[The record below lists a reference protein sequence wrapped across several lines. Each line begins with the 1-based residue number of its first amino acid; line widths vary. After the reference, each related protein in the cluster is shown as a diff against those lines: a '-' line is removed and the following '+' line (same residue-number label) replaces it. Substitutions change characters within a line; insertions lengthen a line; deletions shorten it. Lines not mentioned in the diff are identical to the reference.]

1 MAQAA
6 RAVLDA
12 MKDFGGGCEKI
23 VWLGTVGV
31 GGSKRNCT
39 WFFNWVVERSNLRI
53 AFEDHAA
60 VQGILEEAAGKG
72 GGGLKWTDVRA
83 AGLTNRGKKAVK
95 EFGGE
100 GEGMGWL
107 PLISR
112 ESVAG
117 FLVDAVESDEWVGR
131 TPVITN

>member
-6 RAVLDA
+6 RAVVDA
-12 MKDFGGGCEKI
+12 MREFGGCERV

-31 GGSKRNCT
+31 GGSKGNCT
-39 WFFNWVVERSNLRI
+39 WFFNWVVERSNLKI

-60 VQGILEEAAGKG
+60 VQRILEEEK
-72 GGGLKWTDVRA
+72 GLKWTDVRA
-83 AGLTNRGKKAVK
+83 VGLTNGGKKPIK
-95 EFGGE
+95 EYGDD

-117 FLVDAVESDEWVGR
+117 FLVDAVESDKWVGR
-131 TPVITN
+131 TPVITS

>member
-6 RAVLDA
+6 RATVDA
-12 MKDFGGGCEKI
+12 MAEFGCEKI

-31 GGSKRNCT
+31 GGSKANCT
-39 WFFNWVVERSNLRI
+39 WFFNWMVERSNLRI
-53 AFEDHAA
+53 TFEDHAA
-60 VQGILEEAAGKG
+60 VQRILEETRGVR
-72 GGGLKWTDVRA
+72 WTDVRA
-83 AGLTNRGKKAVK
+83 AGLTGGGKKAIK
-95 EFGGE
+95 EFGDE